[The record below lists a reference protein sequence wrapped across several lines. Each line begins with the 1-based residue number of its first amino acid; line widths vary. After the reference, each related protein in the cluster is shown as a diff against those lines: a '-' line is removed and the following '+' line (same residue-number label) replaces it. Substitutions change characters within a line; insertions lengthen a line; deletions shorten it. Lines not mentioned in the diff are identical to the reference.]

1 MKNILCRL
9 VAVLSLGLVALPMN
23 ALALEKTL
31 AKDTRCSVCG
41 MFVAKYPNWVVSLTL
56 SDGETKYFD
65 GVKDMMV
72 FYFAP
77 QKYGA
82 KAGSTIMEITVTDYY
97 TLSPVEARKAFYV
110 VGSDITGPMGH
121 ELIPFTTKAAAEA
134 FSKDHQG
141 KDILAFEAITSEQ
154 VESMRAGQRMK

>member
-1 MKNILCRL
+1 MKKNLCKF
-9 VAVLSLGLVALPMN
+9 VLFSCLLALPAN
-23 ALALEKTL
+23 VLAVEKAVDTS
-31 AKDTRCSVCG
+31 TRCSVCG
-41 MFVAKYPNWVVSLTL
+41 MFVAKYPNWLVSLKT

-82 KAGSTIMEITVTDYY
+82 KTGDTIGEITVVDYY
-97 TLSPVEARKAFYV
+97 SLNPMEARKAFYV
-110 VGSDITGPMGH
+110 VGSDINGPMGH
-121 ELIPFTTKAAAEA
+121 EFIPFKTKADAES

-141 KDILAFEAITSEQ
+141 KNILTFEGITPDL
-154 VESMRAGQRMK
+154 VESMRSGQRMK

>member
-1 MKNILCRL
+1 MKNTLCRL
-9 VAVLSLGLVALPMN
+9 VVAAVLGLAALPGN
-23 ALALEKTL
+23 VLAAEK
-31 AKDTRCSVCG
+31 AVGKEARCAVCG
-41 MFVAKYPNWVVSLTL
+41 MFVAKYPNWVVSLTM

-82 KAGSTIMEITVTDYY
+82 KAGATILATTVTDYY
-97 TLSPVEARKAFYV
+97 TLSPVEAKKAFYV

-121 ELIPFTTKAAAEA
+121 EFIPFATKAAAEA